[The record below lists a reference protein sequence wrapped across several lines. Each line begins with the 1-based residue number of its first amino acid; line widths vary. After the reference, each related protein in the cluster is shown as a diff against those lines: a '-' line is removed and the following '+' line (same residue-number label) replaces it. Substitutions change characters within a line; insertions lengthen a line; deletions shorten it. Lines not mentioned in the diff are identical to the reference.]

1 MILMM
6 IMIMKMKMMKMNRK
20 MNDDIDKNIIFEE
33 IH

>member
-6 IMIMKMKMMKMNRK
+6 IMIMKIKMMKMKRK

>member
-1 MILMM
+1 MIL
-6 IMIMKMKMMKMNRK
+6 IMIMKMKMMKMQRK